1 MSGQV
6 WTGLDFQRVLNPDIS
21 GRSSYQSLRVNFYG
35 DLIVRV
41 VSYRMHPAL
50 ASVLLPAG
58 FQLSGA
64 LAEKFSN
71 LIILSVGQ

>member
-1 MSGQV
+1 
-6 WTGLDFQRVLNPDIS
+6 
-21 GRSSYQSLRVNFYG
+21 
-35 DLIVRV
+35 
-41 VSYRMHPAL
+41 MHPAL